1 MLAQLFAKANV
12 ACFRRCKKADNV
24 RIAAATG
31 ARIVNRLDDLHAEDV
46 GTHAG
51 LYELKKYGDE
61 FFVFIHECD
70 DTAGACTIL
79 LRGASKDSLLE
90 VERNL

>member
-1 MLAQLFAKANV
+1 MFAGAGV
-12 ACFRRCKKADNV
+12 ACFRRVKRADNV

-31 ARIVNRLDDLHAEDV
+31 ARIVTRMDDLKPEDA

-51 LYELKKYGDE
+51 LYEVVKYGDE
-61 FFVFIHECD
+61 FFTFIHKCD
-70 DTAGACTIL
+70 DTAQACTIL

>member
-1 MLAQLFAKANV
+1 MFASANV
-12 ACFRRCKKADNV
+12 ACFRRVKKADNV
-24 RIAAATG
+24 RIAAASG
-31 ARIVNRLDDLHAEDV
+31 ARIVNRLDDLKPEDA

-51 LYELKKYGDE
+51 LYEVVKYGDE
-61 FFVFIHECD
+61 FFTFIHKCD
-70 DTAGACTIL
+70 ETAQACTIL